1 MSDRVTPHPDP
12 HPDRPGSAGEHL
24 LQDALGTSARAERF
38 HADQMCDYLVPSM
51 QEFVGRMT
59 MAFVATADA
68 AGECDSTLR
77 AGPPGFLRVLDERH
91 VAWPEYRGN
100 GVMAS
105 MGNIDENPHVGLL
118 MVDFTDE
125 LIGLHVNG
133 SARLVDDAQLR
144 REHPELPRETAPGRR
159 AEMWVEVTVEEAY
172 IHCRKHIPRLV
183 PVDRTRAWGTDDARR
198 KGGDHFGVTAARREA
213 ARASAE
219 VEAETGA
226 PEPRPATD
234 RPVGDA
240 PRRTAAAAA
249 GASSGE

>member
-133 SARLVDDAQLR
+133 SARLVDDADMR
-144 REHPELPRETAPGRR
+144 REHPDLPAETVPGRR

-172 IHCRKHIPRLV
+172 VHCRKHIPRLV
-183 PVDRTRAWGTDDARR
+183 PIERTRDWGTDDVRR
-198 KGGDHFGVTAARREA
+198 KGGDVFGVAAARRA
-213 ARASAE
+213 AATT
-219 VEAETGA
+219 V
-226 PEPRPATD
+226 PAGRD
-234 RPVGDA
+234 GRDEDDVAGDA
-240 PRRTAAAAA
+240 PRRAATAAA